1 MFKGIWQIK
10 RSELTEEQLKWVRET
25 AAKRDKVW
33 RIKNRERLAA
43 KWREYRRKNRER
55 INDRLKKRYRSD
67 DDYRKT
73 ASQRYSDW
81 YEKNK
86 KLLTDKLRSKYAQD
100 NEYRSKIK
108 SRNSRWHKNNRS
120 KMAVYAVRRY
130 HEKLKFDVQ
139 YTIRQRLSG
148 QIYKAV
154 KRGGGV
160 KSAKTMVLCGCS
172 IADLMEHLQSQF
184 KEGMHW
190 NNYGKWH
197 IDHIRPCAS
206 FDLTDPEQ
214 QRQCFHYTNLQPLW
228 ARENIQKGARL
239 ITT

>member
-1 MFKGIWQIK
+1 MFKGIWQVK

-33 RIKNRERLAA
+33 RIKNRERLAP
-43 KWREYRRKNRER
+43 KWREYRRKNKDR

-67 DDYRKT
+67 DDYRKI
-73 ASQRYSDW
+73 ASQRHADW
-81 YEKNK
+81 YEKNRENVTGK
-86 KLLTDKLRSKYAQD
+86 MRSKYSED
-100 NEYRSKIK
+100 SEYRTTIR
-108 SRNSRWHKNNRS
+108 SRNSKWYKNNKHKIAS
-120 KMAVYAVRRY
+120 YAIKRY
-130 HEKLKFDVQ
+130 HQKLKCDVQ
-139 YTIRQRLSG
+139 YTIKQRLSG

-160 KSAKTMVLCGCS
+160 KSAKTRALCGCS
-172 IADLMEHLQSQF
+172 IPELMLHLQSRF

-228 ARENIQKGARL
+228 ARDNILKGARL
-239 ITT
+239 LTT